1 MKEKEDQL
9 IIRSSKESIYM
20 CVCGCCMLVFL
31 AFLCKGDGLF
41 VVRLMAVLVLLRMT
55 MVSNETL
62 ILQPSGLTVKRGKKG
77 KTYNWDE
84 FHTKIVVK
92 AKGNVDA
99 ANILIFLN
107 INTYGDRH
115 CQRYFIN

>member
-41 VVRLMAVLVLLRMT
+41 VVRLMAVL
-55 MVSNETL
+55 
-62 ILQPSGLTVKRGKKG
+62 
-77 KTYNWDE
+77 
-84 FHTKIVVK
+84 
-92 AKGNVDA
+92 
-99 ANILIFLN
+99 
-107 INTYGDRH
+107 RH
-115 CQRYFIN
+115 

>member
-92 AKGNVDA
+92 AKGERGRSKY
-99 ANILIFLN
+99 
-107 INTYGDRH
+107 INFSKYK
-115 CQRYFIN
+115 